1 MFCIL
6 CVWNLKQKGH
16 RNEGNSSLRKKLY
29 FAKEQENNFGKQ
41 HTTPPTM
48 TTPIEVRE
56 VSDATLVAMATIR
69 SSWVMRAVSL
79 LGGAIV
85 EGGPEDGVRVRGN
98 AGREAWVKTE
108 EYSKTDLLEYIV
120 FIWTLLAYLWTLRRI
135 LYLEVLV
142 HQFER
147 SLCINRSQEAVD

>member
-1 MFCIL
+1 
-6 CVWNLKQKGH
+6 
-16 RNEGNSSLRKKLY
+16 
-29 FAKEQENNFGKQ
+29 
-41 HTTPPTM
+41 M

-98 AGREAWVKTE
+98 AGREV
-108 EYSKTDLLEYIV
+108 
-120 FIWTLLAYLWTLRRI
+120 
-135 LYLEVLV
+135 
-142 HQFER
+142 
-147 SLCINRSQEAVD
+147 